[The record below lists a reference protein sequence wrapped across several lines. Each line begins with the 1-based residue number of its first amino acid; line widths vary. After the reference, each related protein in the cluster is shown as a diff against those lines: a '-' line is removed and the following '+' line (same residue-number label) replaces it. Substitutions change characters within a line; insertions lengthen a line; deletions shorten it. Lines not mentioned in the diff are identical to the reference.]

1 MVQNMDNVLLPYNI
15 TYLAKVKKINQIIFI

>member
-1 MVQNMDNVLLPYNI
+1 MDNVLLPYNI